1 MPQIRA
7 NPNRMELLKLR
18 RRGAVARRGHKLL
31 KDKLDEL
38 MKEFQARIGA
48 NRRLRA
54 EVERDLRAAYS
65 QFAIARAEAGQAVLE
80 PALMAGAPGRLLGV
94 DEKSLMSVT
103 VPVLS
108 LDELPEPG
116 GYSLATTPA
125 VLDAG
130 LSRLA
135 AVAPRLVELAEREK
149 AIELLAAEI
158 ERTRRR
164 VNALEYVL
172 IPSVDA
178 TIRDIQMKLDEAER
192 SNLTRLMKV
201 KDMIAQQEAEE
212 RARRTKRSRCTS
224 ASV

>member
-1 MPQIRA
+1 MSQIRA

-54 EVERDLRAAYS
+54 EVERELRAAYS

-80 PALMAGAPGRLLGV
+80 PALMSGAPERLLGV
-94 DEKSLMSVT
+94 REKSLMSVT
-103 VPVLS
+103 VPELA
-108 LDELPEPG
+108 LDDLPEPG

-135 AVAPRLVELAEREK
+135 AVAPRLIELAEREK

-178 TIRDIQMKLDEAER
+178 TIKDIQMKLDEAER

-201 KDMIAQQEAEE
+201 KDMIAQQAADGRE
-212 RARRTKRSRCTS
+212 
-224 ASV
+224 

>member
-1 MPQIRA
+1 MPEIRV

-18 RRGAVARRGHKLL
+18 RRGVVARRGHKLL

-48 NRRLRA
+48 NRKLRA
-54 EVERDLRAAYS
+54 EVERDLFSAYS
-65 QFAIARAEAGQAVLE
+65 QLAIARAEAGQGVLE
-80 PALMAGAPGRLLGV
+80 PALMAPAPTPLLGV
-94 DEKSLMSVT
+94 EEKNLMSIT
-103 VPVLS
+103 VPMFS

-130 LSRLA
+130 LARLA
-135 AVAPRLVELAEREK
+135 AVAPRLVDLAEREK

-201 KDMIAQQEAEE
+201 KDMIAEQEAAEE
-212 RARRTKRSRCTS
+212 R
-224 ASV
+224 

>member
-7 NPNRMELLKLR
+7 NPNRMELLKLK

-48 NRRLRA
+48 NRKLRA
-54 EVERDLRAAYS
+54 EVERELFAAYS
-65 QFAIARAEAGQAVLE
+65 QFAIARAEAGQGVLE
-80 PALMAGAPGRLLGV
+80 PALMAGVPGPQLAV
-94 DEKSLMSVT
+94 EQKSLMSIA
-103 VPVLS
+103 VPVFR
-108 LDELPEPG
+108 LDELPEPS

-135 AVAPRLVELAEREK
+135 AVTPRLVELAEREK

-172 IPSVDA
+172 IPSIDA
-178 TIRDIQMKLDEAER
+178 TVKDITMKLDEAER
-192 SNLTRLMKV
+192 GNLTRLMKV
-201 KDMIAQQEAEE
+201 KDMIAQQEAAEG
-212 RARRTKRSRCTS
+212 R
-224 ASV
+224 